1 MAECL
6 CSLLGQQ
13 MGSFALKLKLMS
25 LWIFTLNDLFH
36 CWSTGKRCNDRSLAD
51 SLLLYDLLTL
61 SVTSE
66 EHGRRVISI
75 LSMESKHSVT
85 RDKMNLETNRHSQD
99 KTSKEYDHEFK

>member
-1 MAECL
+1 M
-6 CSLLGQQ
+6 
-13 MGSFALKLKLMS
+13 
-25 LWIFTLNDLFH
+25 IFFI
-36 CWSTGKRCNDRSLAD
+36 AD
-51 SLLLYDLLTL
+51 QLERDAMIEVWQIPYFYMTL

-99 KTSKEYDHEFK
+99 KTSKEYDREFK